1 MSLSTVQTY
10 PEAGQGR
17 GSLHGREGRHHTDW
31 TCAIYDARG
40 SRRIRKSLDTTCS
53 RGRPADK
60 TRRTVPDPDVRQVPH
75 GPRGNIVIDGA
86 ALPFQAMLRHSQGH
100 RYYDYT
106 ADAVQWASMS
116 LPVEQFASAGI
127 AIGGCDLLPPRDPLV
142 VIPSAVAMTGLRQLH
157 SEASAL
163 AQHAPWL
170 LAVPEVAHGLEQSLI
185 EALVGCLNQ
194 SEVNEAS
201 WGQRCHET
209 IMRRSTAFSKTI
221 PTGLSTSRK
230 SAQRSE
236 CRSELRVLLPGPSGI
251 EPQAVSAAAAHAPGA
266 SSTQRRDRCK
276 DDGHRD
282 RDTLRILAL
291 QPVRRNLSV
300 DLRRAAVR
308 HAPQAATLI
317 GAIRLIVRI
326 N

>member
-1 MSLSTVQTY
+1 LKPDEAEAAYTATKVDITPTGHAPYTMRVVRVEFESLWIQHVAEGGPRIKHAAQSPTRTFVKFLTV
-10 PEAGQGR
+10 
-17 GSLHGREGRHHTDW
+17 
-31 TCAIYDARG
+31 
-40 SRRIRKSLDTTCS
+40 
-53 RGRPADK
+53 
-60 TRRTVPDPDVRQVPH
+60 
-75 GPRGNIVIDGA
+75 PRGNIVIDGA

-194 SEVNEAS
+194 SEVNE
-201 WGQRCHET
+201 
-209 IMRRSTAFSKTI
+209 
-221 PTGLSTSRK
+221 
-230 SAQRSE
+230 
-236 CRSELRVLLPGPSGI
+236 
-251 EPQAVSAAAAHAPGA
+251 
-266 SSTQRRDRCK
+266 
-276 DDGHRD
+276 
-282 RDTLRILAL
+282 
-291 QPVRRNLSV
+291 
-300 DLRRAAVR
+300 
-308 HAPQAATLI
+308 
-317 GAIRLIVRI
+317 
-326 N
+326 

>member
-1 MSLSTVQTY
+1 LSLSTVQTY
-10 PEAGQGR
+10 LKPDEAEAAYTATKVDITPTGHAPYTMR
-17 GSLHGREGRHHTDW
+17 VVRVEFESLWIQHVAEG
-31 TCAIYDARG
+31 G
-40 SRRIRKSLDTTCS
+40 PRIKHAAQS
-53 RGRPADK
+53 P
-60 TRRTVPDPDVRQVPH
+60 TRTFVKFLTV
-75 GPRGNIVIDGA
+75 PRGNIVIDGA

-209 IMRRSTAFSKTI
+209 IMRRFHAILENNPNRPIYVPEICAAIRVPERTLRYCCQDHL
-221 PTGLSTSRK
+221 GLSPKRY
-230 SAQRSE
+230 
-236 CRSELRVLLPGPSGI
+236 
-251 EPQAVSAAAAHAPGA
+251 
-266 SSTQRRDRCK
+266 
-276 DDGHRD
+276 
-282 RDTLRILAL
+282 L
-291 QPVRRNLSV
+291 Q
-300 DLRRAAVR
+300 LRRMHQAHRALNAAI
-308 HAPQAATLI
+308 AAKTTVTEIATRFGFWHFSRFAGTYQSIFGELPSVTLH
-317 GAIRLIVRI
+317 RPPR
-326 N
+326 